1 MMSKKQEENKTSR
14 PQLNATRRW
23 EDRNH
28 LHTRKKNY
36 QKSARLFVRTY
47 ADKDDMNEL
56 NEIYKRENPHARKK
70 EEWGPLYLYT

>member
-1 MMSKKQEENKTSR
+1 MSKKQVNNLT
-14 PQLNATRRW
+14 PQSQIDATRRW
-23 EDRNH
+23 EDRNR

-36 QKSARLFVRTY
+36 QRSARLFVRTY

-70 EEWGPLYLYT
+70 EE